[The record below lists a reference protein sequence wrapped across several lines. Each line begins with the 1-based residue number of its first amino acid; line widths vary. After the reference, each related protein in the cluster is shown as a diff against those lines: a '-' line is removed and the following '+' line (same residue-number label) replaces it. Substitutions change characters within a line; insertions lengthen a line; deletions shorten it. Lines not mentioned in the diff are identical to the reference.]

1 MTTENSAVA
10 ISATPKKVSRKPA
23 GSGKKTA
30 KKKAA
35 KKSAKKGAK
44 KPAKK
49 RESNGISGKAKSLLT
64 TLLAAGAT
72 SAKNAMDKEKA
83 LKKADVTT
91 STVITLKELKLIER
105 VDHEDGSRAY
115 FLSAEGKSQATA
127 ASKEE

>member
-23 GSGKKTA
+23 GSGKKKTA
-30 KKKAA
+30 KKSA
-35 KKSAKKGAK
+35 KKSAKKGVK
-44 KPAKK
+44 KSVK

-72 SAKNAMDKEKA
+72 SAKSAMDKQKA

-91 STVITLKELKLIER
+91 STVITLKQLKLIER
-105 VDHEDGSRAY
+105 VDLEDGNRTY
-115 FLSAEGKSQATA
+115 FLSAAGKAAAVA